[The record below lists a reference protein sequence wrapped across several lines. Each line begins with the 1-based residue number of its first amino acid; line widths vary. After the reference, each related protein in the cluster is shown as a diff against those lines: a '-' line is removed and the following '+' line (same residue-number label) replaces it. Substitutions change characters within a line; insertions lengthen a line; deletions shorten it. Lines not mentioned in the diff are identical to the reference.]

1 MIITAFCVLQLICFA
16 ACVAYAYIS
25 TKDEVKPCSH
35 DAWKDIDDD
44 IKKRK
49 ERLDVYVAE
58 RNSSARFV
66 YDRDNYDIYAR
77 PKG

>member
-1 MIITAFCVLQLICFA
+1 MIITAFCVLQSICFA

-25 TKDEVKPCSH
+25 TKDEVKPCSQ

-49 ERLDVYVAE
+49 ERLNVYIAQ
-58 RNSSARFV
+58 RHSSPRFV
-66 YDRDNYDIYAR
+66 YDSDNYDIYAR